1 MWKVQLTKVINF
13 ISSRDFNEEHIMH
26 SKSDNTEFMTYDNA
40 NDVPDE
46 IYELLLLRYQIG
58 LET

>member
-13 ISSRDFNEEHIMH
+13 ISSRDFIEEHIMH
-26 SKSDNTEFMTYDNA
+26 SKSDNTEFMTHDNA

>member
-1 MWKVQLTKVINF
+1 
-13 ISSRDFNEEHIMH
+13 MH
-26 SKSDNTEFMTYDNA
+26 SKSDNTEFMTHDNA

-58 LET
+58 LETWMRWTDFIFDSVQLMSKYKF

>member
-1 MWKVQLTKVINF
+1 MINF
-13 ISSRDFNEEHIMH
+13 ISSRDVNEEHIMH

-46 IYELLLLRYQIG
+46 IYELLLLRYQIR
-58 LET
+58 L